1 MSSGAMVVMTL
12 AFQKG
17 DYHSSQVLRGG
28 CFGCYLKSCFL
39 AISAFFFPCVGE
51 GGHTML
57 KRVVAVARKLVVDCP
72 NCGLVDVKLSLIA
85 FFLADLE

>member
-1 MSSGAMVVMTL
+1 
-12 AFQKG
+12 
-17 DYHSSQVLRGG
+17 
-28 CFGCYLKSCFL
+28 
-39 AISAFFFPCVGE
+39 
-51 GGHTML
+51 ML